1 VLIVLCD
8 DHRLFVEPVARAL
21 RLRGHEPVITTSPAE
36 GIAAVE
42 QHRPDVCVMDLRFPD
57 GDGVAAVAALRQRH
71 PWCPVVVVSG
81 SDDPRDAAAAV
92 RAGAVGVLHKAL
104 PICEIFDALDRVA
117 AGEELTP
124 AAVVPRPVA
133 SDERTRVRELVHA
146 LTLRERQVLGRLVE
160 ADDTVGIARSLGVSP
175 STARTH
181 LQNVLLKLGVHS
193 RLQAVALVVGSG
205 VDREMVDRRSG
216 SVFQGPSEVP

>member
-8 DHRLFVEPVARAL
+8 VHRLFVEPVACAL
-21 RLRGHEPVITTSPAE
+21 RLRGHQPVVTTSPAE
-36 GIAAVE
+36 GIAAVDR
-42 QHRPDVCVMDLRFPD
+42 HRPDVCVMDLRFPD
-57 GDGVAAVAALRQRH
+57 GDGLEAVAALRQRH
-71 PWCPVVVVSG
+71 PSCPVVVLSG
-81 SDDPRDAAAAV
+81 SDDPRDADAAV
-92 RAGAVGVLHKAL
+92 RAGAAAVLHKAQ
-104 PICEIFDALDRVA
+104 PMSEIFDALERVV

-124 AAVVPRPVA
+124 AAPPRPVA
-133 SDERTRVRELVHA
+133 SDERARVRELVHG

-160 ADDTVGIARSLGVSP
+160 ADDTIGIARSLGVAP

-205 VDREMVDRRSG
+205 VDQDMVGHRSG
-216 SVFQGPSEVP
+216 SGA

>member
-21 RLRGHEPVITTSPAE
+21 RLRGHEAVITTSPAE
-36 GIAAVE
+36 GIAAVDR
-42 QHRPDVCVMDLRFPD
+42 HHPDVCVMDLRFPD
-57 GDGVAAVAALRQRH
+57 GDGMEAVAALRQRQ
-71 PWCPVVVVSG
+71 PSCPVVVVSG
-81 SDDPRDAAAAV
+81 SDDPRDADAAL

-104 PICEIFDALDRVA
+104 PISEIFDALDRVA

-124 AAVVPRPVA
+124 AAVPRPVA
-133 SDERTRVRELVHA
+133 SDERTRVRELVHC
-146 LTLRERQVLGRLVE
+146 LTMRERQVLGRLVE

-205 VDREMVDRRSG
+205 VHQEMVGHRSG
-216 SVFQGPSEVP
+216 SGAQGQAEAP